1 MKRVLMVGVGGMG
14 SHHLECWRR
23 MPDVEVAGI
32 CDVYPGRAQEKAQDG
47 EAVFTDMDEALDT
60 LKDIDFVDIAVP
72 SYLHKELSCKSLS
85 RGIHTVCEKP
95 LALSAEDGKVIFDT
109 AKANNACFM
118 TAQVVRFMRPYA
130 ALREMMQDR
139 RYGEVMRAE
148 FRRLSGTPVWSWENW
163 MIDEKKSGGVPFD
176 LSIHDIDFIVSVFG
190 MPDAVR
196 KHRATCSEDGY
207 TDAYTVTMQYGPAQI
222 TAEAGW
228 YNCAMPFKADFRVI
242 CEKAVI
248 LYDGELTVYPRG
260 HESEPVKIDLS
271 VSQHTEVRGINLTS
285 DDGYYEELCYFKDC
299 ALSGKT
305 PDFVPEN
312 EVLAVLKL
320 AEQN

>member
-1 MKRVLMVGVGGMG
+1 
-14 SHHLECWRR
+14 
-23 MPDVEVAGI
+23 
-32 CDVYPGRAQEKAQDG
+32 
-47 EAVFTDMDEALDT
+47 MDTALDT
-60 LKDIDFVDIAVP
+60 LEDLDFVDIAVP
-72 SYLHKELSCKSLS
+72 SYLHRELSCKSLA

-95 LALSAEDGKVIFDT
+95 LALSQEDGKTIFDT
-109 AKANNACFM
+109 AREHGACFM

-130 ALREMMQDR
+130 ALREMLQSKK
-139 RYGEVMRAE
+139 YGEVLRAE

-163 MIDEKKSGGVPFD
+163 MLDEKKSGGVPFD
-176 LSIHDIDFIVSVFG
+176 LSIHDVDFIVSVFG
-190 MPDAVR
+190 LPDSVR

-228 YNCAMPFKADFRVI
+228 YNCAVPFKADFRVV

-248 LYDGELTVYPRG
+248 VYDQEMTVYPRG
-260 HESEPVKIDLS
+260 HQTAPVKIDLA
-271 VSQHTEVRGINLTS
+271 VPQTEVKGINLTS

-299 ALSGKT
+299 ALAGKAT
-305 PDFVPEN
+305 DFVPEE

-320 AEQN
+320 AQQD